1 MGMRKLKEGLVLL
14 GLPVKSEGEG
24 EENGD
29 EAVGGLGLWEVEKR
43 VFRNNESGRE
53 VLDEL
58 GLEVLS
64 ESEARH
70 VLERRIELGD

>member
-1 MGMRKLKEGLVLL
+1 MLL
-14 GLPVKSEGEG
+14 GLPAKGDEGEDVG
-24 EENGD
+24 EED
-29 EAVGGLGLWEVEKR
+29 VGLGLWEVEKR
-43 VFRNNESGRE
+43 VFRDNESGRE

-70 VLERRIELGD
+70 VLERRIELVH